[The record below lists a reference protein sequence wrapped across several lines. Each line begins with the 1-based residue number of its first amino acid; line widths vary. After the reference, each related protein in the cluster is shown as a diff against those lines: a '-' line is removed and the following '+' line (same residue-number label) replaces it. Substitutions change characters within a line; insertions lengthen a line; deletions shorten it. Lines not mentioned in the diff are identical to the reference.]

1 MGVCPT
7 ARLRYD
13 SAGFFEGY
21 TPPFVF
27 DEREPFNGEKEKNV
41 RKSADKQEEKMT
53 KTRKNVTLIIL
64 ITCLFAFVGAAF
76 MSSGVG
82 LAQAAGESYT
92 LSFKS
97 NERESITKSMKGW
110 SNVPGGGAVGVTQS
124 GDMITVDFS
133 SAGGTVYC
141 DQTTVKDNVYGVKIE
156 YKTAE
161 AGKTSEFHLFNTY
174 SSWSAIKTNIPVTDE
189 WQTYEGTFTAT
200 SDKDRVTL
208 QVNNA
213 SYTSIP
219 LQFRNIVISDITK
232 QTVTAGSAIGT
243 LPEVPAKD
251 GYTNGRWEI
260 DGKKI
265 TAETVYNYGADKVA
279 EAAYDKLNKLTFLP
293 DSYNVNMAKAAYW
306 GRYNVPE
313 SGEDGSVKLVGSV
326 TPNVYGNV
334 AFGVKNFA
342 VETGKTY
349 VIEMRMK
356 GNVNVNIA
364 VDTVWKTLYDG
375 VAPSEYAD
383 YVFEYTA
390 VEGNKGVLNLLFQF
404 KAGDTNICI
413 SSLRIYEK
421 ISKLFA
427 GNEEVIG
434 ELPEIPAKEGYEG
447 YWAIDGEKITA
458 DTVYNYGADK
468 IAVLTYVKSYR
479 LTFVNPGDSISKS
492 MEGWWSESSGANG
505 ITQSGDMITVD
516 FSSAGNVAH
525 CDGVNLTAGKTYG
538 ISVEYKKVSG
548 GGKFHIFYSGSSWK
562 LIKDWIPSGDE
573 WTTYTTTFTA
583 AIDAGAFIIQ
593 NPNTTEESVVQ
604 FRNIIVSEIIDTFK
618 IEEGK
623 AVGILPEVPV
633 KDGYDGYW
641 TIDGEKITADTVY
654 NYGADKVAVPVYEEM
669 KQQYTLTFR
678 SNDYDMASTTD
689 WAYNTPTANEDG
701 GVTMTRD
708 TSVATGTPVNYAPKK
723 EYELEVGKTYI
734 VRFKLKCDNTYINLG
749 TEPGYEWF
757 FNGWYSNST
766 YVEYIKEFTPTKGGS
781 QRLIFQLTAGGGNI
795 SVKDFYLYEQS
806 EMTVTAGSAIGTLP
820 EVPAKDGYNGY
831 WTIDGEKITADTVYD
846 YNADK
851 IAVAAYKADNK
862 IESVSLSLDGNIG
875 LNIYAK
881 VVDESKVYATVGSVR
896 KELTEYTLSGANR
909 LYTVG
914 VAAKDYADK
923 IKFEIGDYTAEVGV
937 KDYIEVAKTRFSDNV
952 SLLALLE
959 GLETYCDSAE
969 KYFANE
975 TVGSVTAT
983 DRGYTGFA
991 PEITGTLPSG
1001 VTVRGITL
1009 ELASMTSIRIYLGGN
1024 LSGVSCTVNG
1034 EATTVKTTAS
1044 ADGTVNYYLE
1054 KSNIAAKDLDETYEF
1069 GIGDCKI
1076 NVSAIAYVN
1085 MAMGKQTEN
1094 FDNLLKALY
1103 NYNVAANAYF
1113 PDEYDLSE
1121 ATDMADTL
1129 VYAKSLENGV
1139 NGTFDNAAKEHYTIT
1154 NQNVSL
1160 THAVNVPA
1168 SETAGQRQVTSLKNL
1183 KGGTYVSNTMD
1194 VFVLTTS
1201 NIEKYA
1207 KNSTDIISTTW
1218 PNGYNKTEKA
1228 CAPYVNTTR
1237 LGYYYNE
1244 VNVRNLNFGDNLY
1257 LDKTYHVYS
1266 DRMYQVYRLIN
1277 SNSSVVSTIKQVT
1290 FQTMIPKSSV
1300 AKFEIRNGDTITTS
1314 YSSNALG
1321 STEFRYAAFDIEGVG
1336 VLAFI
1341 NTSTDCSFWLMQD
1354 NDNYYFRQV
1363 KKVGTL
1369 EAGGEVSFG
1378 TRVYTD
1384 TTHDFSGMRT
1394 ADEIERNPLTADD
1407 ITVTGHSTSLDGTGF
1422 VGYDKLKGHYVMNI
1436 AGSGFADAY
1445 GEPDKKY
1452 IDNIKV
1458 VAKDDRDVFFMV
1470 HSTCPLEGAAL
1481 TDKNDLLIPMGL
1493 EVMKNFDHEVEEPIY
1508 DPADKM
1514 YGDTL
1519 FPVKLAKGKT
1529 LEFSLVNVYQNW
1541 GKYPLKQISSISY
1554 YVSYYHMS
1562 TGVTETNCL
1571 APYYSTYLNK
1581 DDVGSWILPDFRG
1594 MSNDGQTYEEDG
1606 SEKHSDIQNNSV
1618 GAVNGVSN
1626 GSSLSSSEA
1635 DLGIYQGSDIHS
1647 SGLTYADMNYSYT
1660 SKNGSYDVVYRHVEM
1675 PQTDEGRTYYTVE
1688 ISFKKSTSLKYAD
1701 FSIFSF
1707 DARVNGDY
1715 YKNAAYIDANGNKQV
1730 VSIDSTKLQS
1740 TSNFSSKKWNPTLY
1754 KLNKG
1759 SSYFTYYNMVRDGI
1773 HESGNFALIVKDYAI
1788 TVNGQAS
1795 DIGLAFYNDR
1805 IKRNSAYSN
1814 RGSLTIA
1821 ENTTF
1826 AAGDKITVNVIL
1838 LPYGKGSGESDI
1850 SSVEKVYKDSATEAL
1865 KVTATKGAVVEDD
1878 FIATVRA
1885 ASYGVAEFTLSG
1897 GAIKN
1902 SEVNYAIRVKG
1913 LKKLGKLKV
1922 EKKNASGE
1930 WETVELASTDG
1941 FDGYS
1946 VIYEKDGTLEYS
1958 FIVTKTESDVTY
1970 RVSVE

>member
-1 MGVCPT
+1 
-7 ARLRYD
+7 
-13 SAGFFEGY
+13 
-21 TPPFVF
+21 
-27 DEREPFNGEKEKNV
+27 
-41 RKSADKQEEKMT
+41 MT
-53 KTRKNVTLIIL
+53 RTRKNVTLIIL
-64 ITCLFAFVGAAF
+64 IICFLTFAGAAF
-76 MSSGVG
+76 MSSGAG

-97 NERESITKSMKGW
+97 NERESITKSMEGW
-110 SNVPGGGAVGVTQS
+110 RSESGKANDITQS
-124 GDMITVDFS
+124 GDLITVDFS
-133 SAGGTVYC
+133 A
-141 DQTTVKDNVYGVKIE
+141 
-156 YKTAE
+156 
-161 AGKTSEFHLFNTY
+161 
-174 SSWSAIKTNIPVTDE
+174 
-189 WQTYEGTFTAT
+189 
-200 SDKDRVTL
+200 
-208 QVNNA
+208 
-213 SYTSIP
+213 
-219 LQFRNIVISDITK
+219 
-232 QTVTAGSAIGT
+232 
-243 LPEVPAKD
+243 
-251 GYTNGRWEI
+251 
-260 DGKKI
+260 
-265 TAETVYNYGADKVA
+265 
-279 EAAYDKLNKLTFLP
+279 
-293 DSYNVNMAKAAYW
+293 
-306 GRYNVPE
+306 
-313 SGEDGSVKLVGSV
+313 
-326 TPNVYGNV
+326 
-334 AFGVKNFA
+334 
-342 VETGKTY
+342 
-349 VIEMRMK
+349 
-356 GNVNVNIA
+356 
-364 VDTVWKTLYDG
+364 
-375 VAPSEYAD
+375 
-383 YVFEYTA
+383 
-390 VEGNKGVLNLLFQF
+390 
-404 KAGDTNICI
+404 
-413 SSLRIYEK
+413 
-421 ISKLFA
+421 
-427 GNEEVIG
+427 
-434 ELPEIPAKEGYEG
+434 
-447 YWAIDGEKITA
+447 
-458 DTVYNYGADK
+458 
-468 IAVLTYVKSYR
+468 
-479 LTFVNPGDSISKS
+479 
-492 MEGWWSESSGANG
+492 
-505 ITQSGDMITVD
+505 
-516 FSSAGNVAH
+516 AGNVAY
-525 CDGVNLTAGKTYG
+525 CDGVNLTAGKTYS

-548 GGKFHIFYSGSSWK
+548 GGKFHIFYKGSSWK
-562 LIKDWIPSGDE
+562 LIKDWISSGDE
-573 WTTYTTTFTA
+573 WATYTTTFTA
-583 AIDAGAFIIQ
+583 AIDADTFIIQ

-604 FRNIIVSEIIDTFK
+604 FKNVIFYETTEMTVTAGSAIGT
-618 IEEGK
+618 
-623 AVGILPEVPV
+623 LPEVPA

-654 NYGADKVAVPVYEEM
+654 NYGANKTAVAEYKVAY
-669 KQQYTLTFR
+669 KLSFG
-678 SNDYDMASTTD
+678 SNDYDMASSAETWTRHK
-689 WAYNTPTANEDG
+689 APTVKNG
-701 GVTMTRD
+701 
-708 TSVATGTPVNYAPKK
+708 VATLTRLASDGKINYAAGVGKYTI
-723 EYELEVGKTYI
+723 EEGKTYKVKLRFKTDAN
-734 VRFKLKCDNTYINLG
+734 VRFIMSTEVPDYSAKIIPDRSYNYSDYTDISYDYVATKSGKLD
-749 TEPGYEWF
+749 F
-757 FNGWYSNST
+757 
-766 YVEYIKEFTPTKGGS
+766 
-781 QRLIFQLTAGGGNI
+781 IFQLLGGEGNI
-795 SVKDFYLYEQS
+795 FVKDFYCYEELASVATVTANDKIGILPEVPAKDGYEGYWTIGGEKIDENAEYNYVSDKVAVPAYAKIYSLSFKTERDSITKSMNGWFAQSGNVNGIEQS
-806 EMTVTAGSAIGTLP
+806 DDLITVDFSLAGGTVYCNQTTATGKTYGIKVEYKTAEAGKTSEFHLFNTYTSWKAIKTNIPVTDEWQTYEGTFTAATDKDRVTLQVNNANYTSIPLQFRNIIISETTETTVTAGSTIGTLP

-952 SLLALLE
+952 RLLALLE

-1009 ELASMTSIRIYLGGN
+1009 ELASMTSIRIYFGGN

-1076 NVSAIAYVN
+1076 SVSAIAYVN

-1201 NIEKYA
+1201 NTEKYA

-1384 TTHDFSGMRT
+1384 TTHDFSGMRA

-1493 EVMKNFDHEVEEPIY
+1493 EVMKNFGHEVEEPIY

-1606 SEKHSDIQNNSV
+1606 SEKHSDLQNNSV
-1618 GAVNGVSN
+1618 GALNGVSN
-1626 GSSLSSSEA
+1626 GSSLSSSDA
-1635 DLGIYQGSDIHS
+1635 DLGIYQGSDIRS

-1688 ISFKKSTSLKYAD
+1688 ISFKQATSLKYAD

-1740 TSNFSSKKWNPTLY
+1740 TTSIINKWSPTLY

>member
-21 TPPFVF
+21 TPPFVE
-27 DEREPFNGEKEKNV
+27 DERKPFNGEKEKNV
-41 RKSADKQEEKMT
+41 RESADEQEEKMT

-76 MSSGVG
+76 ISSGAG

-97 NERESITKSMKGW
+97 NERESITKSMAGW
-110 SNVPGGGAVGVTQS
+110 FAQSGGSNGITQS
-124 GDMITVDFS
+124 DDIVTVDFS

-141 DQTTVKDNVYGVKIE
+141 SQTTVTDNTYGIKVE

-161 AGKTSEFHLFNTY
+161 AGKTSEFHLYNTY
-174 SSWSAIKTNIPVTDE
+174 TSWKAIKTNIPVTDE

-200 SDKDRVTL
+200 TDKDRVTL

-219 LQFRNIVISDITK
+219 LQFRNIVISDITN

-251 GYTNGRWEI
+251 G
-260 DGKKI
+260 
-265 TAETVYNYGADKVA
+265 
-279 EAAYDKLNKLTFLP
+279 
-293 DSYNVNMAKAAYW
+293 
-306 GRYNVPE
+306 
-313 SGEDGSVKLVGSV
+313 
-326 TPNVYGNV
+326 
-334 AFGVKNFA
+334 
-342 VETGKTY
+342 
-349 VIEMRMK
+349 
-356 GNVNVNIA
+356 
-364 VDTVWKTLYDG
+364 
-375 VAPSEYAD
+375 
-383 YVFEYTA
+383 
-390 VEGNKGVLNLLFQF
+390 
-404 KAGDTNICI
+404 C
-413 SSLRIYEK
+413 
-421 ISKLFA
+421 
-427 GNEEVIG
+427 
-434 ELPEIPAKEGYEG
+434 
-447 YWAIDGEKITA
+447 
-458 DTVYNYGADK
+458 
-468 IAVLTYVKSYR
+468 
-479 LTFVNPGDSISKS
+479 
-492 MEGWWSESSGANG
+492 
-505 ITQSGDMITVD
+505 
-516 FSSAGNVAH
+516 
-525 CDGVNLTAGKTYG
+525 
-538 ISVEYKKVSG
+538 
-548 GGKFHIFYSGSSWK
+548 
-562 LIKDWIPSGDE
+562 
-573 WTTYTTTFTA
+573 
-583 AIDAGAFIIQ
+583 
-593 NPNTTEESVVQ
+593 
-604 FRNIIVSEIIDTFK
+604 
-618 IEEGK
+618 
-623 AVGILPEVPV
+623 
-633 KDGYDGYW
+633 DGYW
-641 TIDGEKITADTVY
+641 TIDGEKITADTIY
-654 NYGADKVAVPVYEEM
+654 SYGANKTAVAEYKVAY
-669 KQQYTLTFR
+669 KLSFG
-678 SNDYDMASTTD
+678 SNDYDMASSAETWTRHK
-689 WAYNTPTANEDG
+689 APTVENG
-701 GVTMTRD
+701 
-708 TSVATGTPVNYAPKK
+708 VATLTRSASDGTINYAAGIGKYDV
-723 EYELEVGKTYI
+723 EADKTYKVKLRFKTDAN
-734 VRFKLKCDNTYINLG
+734 VRFIMSTEVPDYNAKIIPDSSYNYSDYTDISYDYVATKSGKLD
-749 TEPGYEWF
+749 F
-757 FNGWYSNST
+757 
-766 YVEYIKEFTPTKGGS
+766 
-781 QRLIFQLTAGGGNI
+781 IFQLLSGEGNI
-795 SVKDFYLYEQS
+795 FVKDFYCYEEIADSVTVTENDKIGVLPEIPAKEGYEGYWTIDGEKIDENAEYNYVSDKVAVPAYAKIYSLSFKTERDSITKSMNGWFAQSGNVNGIEQS
-806 EMTVTAGSAIGTLP
+806 DDLITVDFSLAGGTVYCNQTTVTGKTYGIKVEYKTAEAGKTSEFHLFNTYTAWKAIKTNIPVTDEWKTYEGTFTATTDTDRVTLQVNNANYTSIPLQFRNIIISETTETTVTAGSTIGTLP

-896 KELTEYTLSGANR
+896 KELTEYTLSGSNR

-937 KDYIEVAKTRFSDNV
+937 KDYIEVAKTAFADNEN
-952 SLLALLE
+952 LLTLLE
-959 GLETYCDSAE
+959 ALETYCDSAE

-1201 NIEKYA
+1201 NTEKYA

-1237 LGYYYNE
+1237 LGYYYYE

-1277 SNSSVVSTIKQVT
+1277 SNSSAVSTIKQVT

-1300 AKFEIRNGDTITTS
+1300 TKFEIRNGDTITTS

-1384 TTHDFSGMRT
+1384 TTHDFSGMRA

-1445 GEPDKKY
+1445 GELDKKY

-1594 MSNDGQTYEEDG
+1594 MSNDGQTYEEGG

-1618 GAVNGVSN
+1618 GALNGVSN

-1740 TSNFSSKKWNPTLY
+1740 TTSIINKWSPTLY

-1773 HESGNFALIVKDYAI
+1773 HESGNFALIVKDYAL

-1865 KVTATKGAVVEDD
+1865 KATATKGAVVEDD

>member
-21 TPPFVF
+21 TPPFVEN
-27 DEREPFNGEKEKNV
+27 ERKPFNGEKEKNV
-41 RKSADKQEEKMT
+41 RESADEQEEKMT

-76 MSSGVG
+76 ISSGVSSIW
-82 LAQAAGESYT
+82 AAAETYT

-97 NERESITKSMKGW
+97 NERESI
-110 SNVPGGGAVGVTQS
+110 A
-124 GDMITVDFS
+124 
-133 SAGGTVYC
+133 
-141 DQTTVKDNVYGVKIE
+141 
-156 YKTAE
+156 
-161 AGKTSEFHLFNTY
+161 
-174 SSWSAIKTNIPVTDE
+174 
-189 WQTYEGTFTAT
+189 
-200 SDKDRVTL
+200 
-208 QVNNA
+208 
-213 SYTSIP
+213 
-219 LQFRNIVISDITK
+219 
-232 QTVTAGSAIGT
+232 
-243 LPEVPAKD
+243 
-251 GYTNGRWEI
+251 
-260 DGKKI
+260 
-265 TAETVYNYGADKVA
+265 
-279 EAAYDKLNKLTFLP
+279 
-293 DSYNVNMAKAAYW
+293 
-306 GRYNVPE
+306 
-313 SGEDGSVKLVGSV
+313 
-326 TPNVYGNV
+326 
-334 AFGVKNFA
+334 
-342 VETGKTY
+342 
-349 VIEMRMK
+349 
-356 GNVNVNIA
+356 
-364 VDTVWKTLYDG
+364 
-375 VAPSEYAD
+375 
-383 YVFEYTA
+383 
-390 VEGNKGVLNLLFQF
+390 
-404 KAGDTNICI
+404 
-413 SSLRIYEK
+413 
-421 ISKLFA
+421 
-427 GNEEVIG
+427 
-434 ELPEIPAKEGYEG
+434 
-447 YWAIDGEKITA
+447 
-458 DTVYNYGADK
+458 
-468 IAVLTYVKSYR
+468 
-479 LTFVNPGDSISKS
+479 KS
-492 MEGWWSESSGANG
+492 MEGWRSESGKANG
-505 ITQSGDMITVD
+505 ITQSGDLITVD
-516 FSSAGNVAH
+516 FSAAGNVAY
-525 CDGVNLTAGKTYG
+525 CDGVNLTAGKTYS

-548 GGKFHIFYSGSSWK
+548 GGKFHIFYKGSSWN
-562 LIKDWIPSGDE
+562 LIKDWISSGDE
-573 WTTYTTTFTA
+573 WATYTTTFTA
-583 AIDAGAFIIQ
+583 AIDADTFIIQ

-604 FRNIIVSEIIDTFK
+604 FKNVIFYETTEMTVTAGSAIGT
-618 IEEGK
+618 
-623 AVGILPEVPV
+623 LPEVPV
-633 KDGYDGYW
+633 KDGYNGYWTIDGEKITADTVYNYGGNKTAVAEYKVAYKLSFGSNDYDMASSAETWTRHKAPTVENGVATLTRSASDGKINYAAGVGKYDVEAGKTYKVKLRFKTDANIRFVMSTEVPDYNAKIIPDSSYNYSDYTDISYDYVATKSGKLDFIFQLLGGEGNIFVKDFYCYEEIADSVTVTENDKIGVLPEIPVKEGYEGYW

-678 SNDYDMASTTD
+678 LNDYDMASTTD

-806 EMTVTAGSAIGTLP
+806 EMTVTAGSTIGTLP

-862 IESVSLSLDGNIG
+862 IELVSLSLDGNIG

-1201 NIEKYA
+1201 NTEKYA

-1237 LGYYYNE
+1237 LGYYYYE

-1277 SNSSVVSTIKQVT
+1277 SNSSAVSTIKQVT

-1300 AKFEIRNGDTITTS
+1300 TKFEIRNGDTITTS

-1594 MSNDGQTYEEDG
+1594 MSNDGQTYEKDG

-1618 GAVNGVSN
+1618 GALNGVSN
-1626 GSSLSSSEA
+1626 GSSLSSSDA
-1635 DLGIYQGSDIHS
+1635 DLGIYQGSDIRS

-1740 TSNFSSKKWNPTLY
+1740 TTSIINKWSPTLY

-1865 KVTATKGAVVEDD
+1865 KATATKGAVVEDD

>member
-1 MGVCPT
+1 
-7 ARLRYD
+7 
-13 SAGFFEGY
+13 
-21 TPPFVF
+21 
-27 DEREPFNGEKEKNV
+27 
-41 RKSADKQEEKMT
+41 MT
-53 KTRKNVTLIIL
+53 RTRKNVTLIIL
-64 ITCLFAFVGAAF
+64 IICFLTFAGAAF
-76 MSSGVG
+76 MSSGVSSIW
-82 LAQAAGESYT
+82 AAAETYT

-97 NERESITKSMKGW
+97 NERESITKSMNGW
-110 SNVPGGGAVGVTQS
+110 WSGSGGANGITQS
-124 GDMITVDFS
+124 GDLITVDFS
-133 SAGGTVYC
+133 AAGNVAYC
-141 DQTTVKDNVYGVKIE
+141 DGVNL
-156 YKTAE
+156 T
-161 AGKTSEFHLFNTY
+161 AGKTYSISVEYKKVSGGGKFHFFY
-174 SSWSAIKTNIPVTDE
+174 KGSSWKLIKDWISSGDE
-189 WQTYEGTFTAT
+189 WATYTTTFTAAIDADT
-200 SDKDRVTL
+200 FIIQNPNTTEESV
-208 QVNNA
+208 V
-213 SYTSIP
+213 
-219 LQFRNIVISDITK
+219 QFKNVIFYETTEM
-232 QTVTAGSAIGT
+232 TVTAGSAIGT
-243 LPEVPAKD
+243 LPEVPAKE
-251 GYTNGRWEI
+251 GYEGYWTI
-260 DGKKI
+260 DGEKI
-265 TAETVYNYGADKVA
+265 TTETVYNYGV
-279 EAAYDKLNKLTFLP
+279 
-293 DSYNVNMAKAAYW
+293 
-306 GRYNVPE
+306 
-313 SGEDGSVKLVGSV
+313 
-326 TPNVYGNV
+326 
-334 AFGVKNFA
+334 
-342 VETGKTY
+342 
-349 VIEMRMK
+349 
-356 GNVNVNIA
+356 
-364 VDTVWKTLYDG
+364 
-375 VAPSEYAD
+375 
-383 YVFEYTA
+383 
-390 VEGNKGVLNLLFQF
+390 
-404 KAGDTNICI
+404 
-413 SSLRIYEK
+413 
-421 ISKLFA
+421 
-427 GNEEVIG
+427 
-434 ELPEIPAKEGYEG
+434 
-447 YWAIDGEKITA
+447 
-458 DTVYNYGADK
+458 DK
-468 IAVLTYVKSYR
+468 IAVPTYVKSYR
-479 LTFVNPGDSISKS
+479 LTFANPGDSITNS
-492 MEGWWSESSGANG
+492 MNGWFAHSGNANG
-505 ITQSGDMITVD
+505 ITQSEDTITVD
-516 FSSAGNVAH
+516 FSA
-525 CDGVNLTAGKTYG
+525 AGKTAYCSLTAVEGKSYG
-538 ISVEYKKVSG
+538 IKIEYKTAESG
-548 GGKFHIFYSGSSWK
+548 KTSKFRLYNTYNKWN
-562 LIKDWIPSGDE
+562 LIGTIGATDAWQTLEGTFVATTNKDRVTLQVDEEYKDIPL
-573 WTTYTTTFTA
+573 
-583 AIDAGAFIIQ
+583 
-593 NPNTTEESVVQ
+593 Q

-623 AVGILPEVPV
+623 AVGTLPEVPV
-633 KDGYDGYW
+633 KEGYDGYW

-678 SNDYDMASTTD
+678 LNDYDMASTTD

-820 EVPAKDGYNGY
+820 EVPVKEGYDGY

-896 KELTEYTLSGANR
+896 KELTEYTLSGSNR

-1201 NIEKYA
+1201 NTEKYA

>member
-1 MGVCPT
+1 
-7 ARLRYD
+7 
-13 SAGFFEGY
+13 
-21 TPPFVF
+21 
-27 DEREPFNGEKEKNV
+27 
-41 RKSADKQEEKMT
+41 MT
-53 KTRKNVTLIIL
+53 RTRKNVTLIIL
-64 ITCLFAFVGAAF
+64 IICFLTFAGAAF
-76 MSSGVG
+76 MSSGVSSIW
-82 LAQAAGESYT
+82 AAAETYT
-92 LSFKS
+92 LSFQSSDYDIASSDETWTTHNKATIE
-97 NERESITKSMKGW
+97 NGVAKMYRDPSIAASTAV
-110 SNVPGGGAVGVTQS
+110 NYGAGVGKYSV
-124 GDMITVDFS
+124 
-133 SAGGTVYC
+133 
-141 DQTTVKDNVYGVKIE
+141 
-156 YKTAE
+156 E
-161 AGKTSEFHLFNTY
+161 AGKTYIVKFKVMTENMHFNFAAELPAWTTMFSNWVY
-174 SSWSAIKTNIPVTDE
+174 SANEYTDMSFEYSPTKSGNTRFIFQLDAGGGDIFIKDFYF
-189 WQTYEGTFTAT
+189 YE
-200 SDKDRVTL
+200 K
-208 QVNNA
+208 NEM
-213 SYTSIP
+213 
-219 LQFRNIVISDITK
+219 
-232 QTVTAGSAIGT
+232 TVTAGSAIGT
-243 LPEVPAKD
+243 LPEVPAKG
-251 GYTNGRWEI
+251 GYKGYWTI
-260 DGKKI
+260 DGEEI
-265 TAETVYNYGADKVA
+265 TADTIYSYGANKTAVAEYKVA
-279 EAAYDKLNKLTFLP
+279 YKLSFGSNDYDMASSAETWTRHKAPTVENGVATLTRSASDGTINYAAGVGKYDVEA
-293 DSYNVNMAKAAYW
+293 
-306 GRYNVPE
+306 
-313 SGEDGSVKLVGSV
+313 
-326 TPNVYGNV
+326 
-334 AFGVKNFA
+334 
-342 VETGKTY
+342 GKTY
-349 VIEMRMK
+349 KVKLRFK
-356 GNVNVNIA
+356 TDANIRFVMSTEVPDYNA
-364 VDTVWKTLYDG
+364 KIIPDSSYNYSDYTEISY
-375 VAPSEYAD
+375 D
-383 YVFEYTA
+383 YVATKSGKLDFIFQLLGG
-390 VEGNKGVLNLLFQF
+390 EGNIFVKDFY
-404 KAGDTNICI
+404 C
-413 SSLRIYEK
+413 YEEIASVATVTANDK
-421 ISKLFA
+421 I
-427 GNEEVIG
+427 GI
-434 ELPEIPAKEGYEG
+434 LPEVPAKDGYEG
-447 YWAIDGEKITA
+447 YWTIGGEKIDENA
-458 DTVYNYGADK
+458 EYNYVSDK
-468 IAVLTYVKSYR
+468 VAVPAYAKIYSLSFKTER
-479 LTFVNPGDSISKS
+479 DSITKS
-492 MEGWWSESSGANG
+492 MNGWFVQSGNVNG
-505 ITQSGDMITVD
+505 ITQSEDTITVD
-516 FSSAGNVAH
+516 FSA
-525 CDGVNLTAGKTYG
+525 AGKTAYCSLTAVEGKSYG
-538 ISVEYKKVSG
+538 IKIEYKTAESG
-548 GGKFHIFYSGSSWK
+548 KTSKFRLYNTYNKWN
-562 LIKDWIPSGDE
+562 LIGTIGATDAWQTLEGTFVATTNKDRVTLQVDEEYKDIPL
-573 WTTYTTTFTA
+573 
-583 AIDAGAFIIQ
+583 
-593 NPNTTEESVVQ
+593 Q

-623 AVGILPEVPV
+623 AVGTLPEVPV
-633 KDGYDGYW
+633 KEGYEGYW

-678 SNDYDMASTTD
+678 LNDYDMASTTD

-806 EMTVTAGSAIGTLP
+806 EMTVTAGSTIGTLP

-1277 SNSSVVSTIKQVT
+1277 SNSSAVSTIEQVT

-1384 TTHDFSGMRT
+1384 TTHDFSGMRA

-1493 EVMKNFDHEVEEPIY
+1493 EVMKNFGHEVEEPIY

-1740 TSNFSSKKWNPTLY
+1740 TTSIINKWSPTLY

-1930 WETVELASTDG
+1930 WKTVELASTDG